1 MDVVFL
7 KEMHKSYF
15 LYGTMFLFLSI
26 FSLEL
31 EATVVQCIIH
41 NPVQLATFCTTF
53 FSPSSKSVLLQ
64 VERICSSV
72 LIEIRQKINQNP
84 KGR

>member
-15 LYGTMFLFLSI
+15 LYTVQCFYLYQF
-26 FSLEL
+26 FLEL

>member
-1 MDVVFL
+1 
-7 KEMHKSYF
+7 
-15 LYGTMFLFLSI
+15 MFLFLSI

-53 FSPSSKSVLLQ
+53 FFSPSSKSVLLQ